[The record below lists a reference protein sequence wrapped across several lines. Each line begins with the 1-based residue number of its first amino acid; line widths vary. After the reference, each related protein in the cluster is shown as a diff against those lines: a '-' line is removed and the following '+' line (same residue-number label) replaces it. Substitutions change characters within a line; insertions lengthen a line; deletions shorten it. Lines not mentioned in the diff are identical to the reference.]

1 MDAVWAEQVT
11 GTLSRRVRGWD
22 RRLRLAISLT
32 WLPRGMILSL
42 GVGVTLAFVARLRP
56 LLLPEEIVRITGAL
70 AACITAGGLVA
81 IWGWPR
87 SLTRSAR
94 YFDQRFDLKERVSTA
109 LELLA
114 GRIPASPGLAE
125 RQLADAAQVANR
137 VRPAA
142 YLPLRVRWREIAVL
156 VLLAGMLAWLLAN
169 NPQADALRAQ
179 RELDAAIASQATA
192 LEEAVEAVEGNS
204 QLSPAE
210 REALIEPLR
219 EALEILAQ
227 PGISQEE
234 AVAALA
240 EAAQALGDLAGGL
253 LPEDTQPYQQAAREL
268 AGSEL
273 AAGVAQA
280 LREPD
285 LDQAANALDELA
297 RDLAQ
302 TDLNEAQRQDLA
314 ARLDQA
320 AGTLQAQNPALAQ
333 NLRDVA
339 QALRSGDLGAA
350 QQAMGQTAQVLRA
363 QQRQLDQ
370 SALAEAARAAQQQ
383 MVSSQREVA
392 QAGHE
397 QAGGDMAEA
406 QSAASWQS
414 ATGQQSGGEGGS
426 AQSAAGEAQ
435 VSAGAEDRP
444 PDEASSSMATGE
456 EGEPEGGEAPQAAQQ
471 GAGTGAGDT
480 SASAGQAASA
490 EQTEG
495 EAGLGAGSGEGGA
508 GVDTTT
514 GAQAEGGVGQVPFG
528 VPEGE
533 FYQYTPQNAP
543 TTLGGESEQLL
554 EVGGEVRD
562 AQGVPIQQGEL
573 APNPAGEAALSY
585 TGALRA
591 FRAVVSEALES
602 GRIPLDQRDVIH
614 DYFSSLAR

>member
-56 LLLPEEIVRITGAL
+56 LLLPEEIVRITGTL
-70 AACITAGGLVA
+70 AAFITAVALVA

-125 RQLADAAQVANR
+125 RQLADAAQAANR

-142 YLPLRVRWREIAVL
+142 YLPLRVRWREIGVL

-192 LEEAVEAVEGNS
+192 LEEAIEAVEGNS

-219 EALEILAQ
+219 QALEILAQ

-285 LDQAANALDELA
+285 LGQAANALDELA

-339 QALRSGDLGAA
+339 QALRSGDLGVA

-370 SALAEAARAAQQQ
+370 SALAEAARAAQRQ

-414 ATGQQSGGEGGS
+414 ATGQQAGGEGG
-426 AQSAAGEAQ
+426 AAESAAGEAQ
-435 VSAGAEDRP
+435 VSADVEDRP
-444 PDEASSSMATGE
+444 PDEASGSMAAG
-456 EGEPEGGEAPQAAQQ
+456 EGELESGQAPEAAQE
-471 GAGTGAGDT
+471 GAGAGVGDT

-554 EVGGEVRD
+554 EVGGEVRE

>member
-1 MDAVWAEQVT
+1 MNAVWTEQVS
-11 GTLSRRVRGWD
+11 GTLTRRVRGWD
-22 RRLRLAISLT
+22 RRLRLVISLT
-32 WLPRGMILSL
+32 WLPRGVILSL
-42 GVGVTLAFVARLRP
+42 GVGVALATAARLRP
-56 LLLPEEIVRITGAL
+56 LLLPEEIVRITGTL
-70 AACITAGGLVA
+70 AACLTAVGLVA

-87 SLTRSAR
+87 SLSRSAR

-114 GRIPASPGLAE
+114 GRIPASPVLTE
-125 RQLADAAQVANR
+125 RQLADAAQAANR

-142 YLPLRVRWREIAVL
+142 HLPLRVRWREIAVL
-156 VLLAGMLAWLLAN
+156 VLLAGVLAWLLAN

-192 LEEAVEAVEGNS
+192 LEEAIEAVEGNS

-253 LPEDTQPYQQAAREL
+253 LPEDAQPYQQAAREL

-273 AAGVAQA
+273 AAGLAQA

-285 LDQAANALDELA
+285 LGQAANALDELT

-339 QALRSGDLGAA
+339 QALRSGDIGAA
-350 QQAMGQTAQVLRA
+350 QEAMGQTAQVLRA

-383 MVSSQREVA
+383 TASSQREVA

-397 QAGGDMAEA
+397 QAEGDMAEA
-406 QSAASWQS
+406 QSAASSQS
-414 ATGQQSGGEGGS
+414 ATGQQAGAEGG
-426 AQSAAGEAQ
+426 AAESAAGEAQ
-435 VSAGAEDRP
+435 VSAGAEDRL
-444 PDEASSSMATGE
+444 PDEASGSMAAG
-456 EGEPEGGEAPQAAQQ
+456 EGEPEGGQAPEAAQGGA
-471 GAGTGAGDT
+471 GAGTGDN
-480 SASAGQAASA
+480 SAPAGQAAGA

-514 GAQAEGGVGQVPFG
+514 GVQAEGGVGQVPFG

>member
-1 MDAVWAEQVT
+1 MDVVWAEQVT
-11 GTLSRRVRGWD
+11 GTLSRRVRGWN

-42 GVGVTLAFVARLRP
+42 GVGVALASVARLRP
-56 LLLPEEIVRITGAL
+56 LLLPEEIVRITGTL
-70 AACITAGGLVA
+70 AACITAVVLVV

-179 RELDAAIASQATA
+179 RELDAAIAFQATA
-192 LEEAVEAVEGNS
+192 LEEAIEAVEGNL

-280 LREPD
+280 LREPN

-320 AGTLQAQNPALAQ
+320 AGILQAQNPALAQ

-370 SALAEAARAAQQQ
+370 SALAEAARAAQRQ

-406 QSAASWQS
+406 QSAA
-414 ATGQQSGGEGGS
+414 
-426 AQSAAGEAQ
+426 GEAQ

-444 PDEASSSMATGE
+444 PHEASGSMAAG
-456 EGEPEGGEAPQAAQQ
+456 EGEPEGGQAPEAAQE
-471 GAGTGAGDT
+471 GAGAGVGDT

-495 EAGLGAGSGEGGA
+495 EAGLGVGSGEGGA

-514 GAQAEGGVGQVPFG
+514 GAQAEGGVGRVPFG

-533 FYQYTPQNAP
+533 FYQYTPQNVP
-543 TTLGGESEQLL
+543 TTPGGESEQLL